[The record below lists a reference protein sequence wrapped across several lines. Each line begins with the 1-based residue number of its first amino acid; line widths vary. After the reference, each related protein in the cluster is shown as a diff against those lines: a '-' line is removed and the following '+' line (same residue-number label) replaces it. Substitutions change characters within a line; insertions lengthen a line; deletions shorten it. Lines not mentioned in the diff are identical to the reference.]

1 MVSKPYHLYVSS
13 PYVRSVARVKSI
25 IERVYAH
32 TRSSQETRSGKRMNE
47 CECEC
52 WMMMATMA
60 MRARGGGRTAHR
72 RGVCAGG
79 AARDDRI
86 GPTTRD
92 AEDSVA
98 KRGAG
103 GAAGGGWC

>member
-1 MVSKPYHLYVSS
+1 
-13 PYVRSVARVKSI
+13 
-25 IERVYAH
+25 
-32 TRSSQETRSGKRMNE
+32 
-47 CECEC
+47 
-52 WMMMATMA
+52 MMATMA

-103 GAAGGGWC
+103 GRGGGRVVLRLERTTGRGRCGRPSRDDERRDDGETGWIR

>member
-1 MVSKPYHLYVSS
+1 MK
-13 PYVRSVARVKSI
+13 AN
-25 IERVYAH
+25 ANA
-32 TRSSQETRSGKRMNE
+32 G
-47 CECEC
+47 
-52 WMMMATMA
+52 WMMATMA

>member
-1 MVSKPYHLYVSS
+1 M
-13 PYVRSVARVKSI
+13 
-25 IERVYAH
+25 
-32 TRSSQETRSGKRMNE
+32 RMLDDDGDDGDA
-47 CECEC
+47 CE
-52 WMMMATMA
+52 
-60 MRARGGGRTAHR
+60 GRWTDR
-72 RGVCAGG
+72 TSTRGVRGWCG

>member
-1 MVSKPYHLYVSS
+1 
-13 PYVRSVARVKSI
+13 
-25 IERVYAH
+25 
-32 TRSSQETRSGKRMNE
+32 
-47 CECEC
+47 
-52 WMMMATMA
+52 MMATMA